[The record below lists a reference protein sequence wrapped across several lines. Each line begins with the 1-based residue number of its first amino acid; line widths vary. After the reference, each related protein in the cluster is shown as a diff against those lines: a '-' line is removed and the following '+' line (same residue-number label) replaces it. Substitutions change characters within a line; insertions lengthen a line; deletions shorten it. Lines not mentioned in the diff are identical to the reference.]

1 MLLSQRIPLSY
12 CFEETT
18 RSDVKALVA
27 RGPVSRRI
35 KPIDITKEFWEKAI

>member
-1 MLLSQRIPLSY
+1 MLLSRRIPLSY

-18 RSDVKALVA
+18 RSDVA
-27 RGPVSRRI
+27 REPVSRRI